1 MAQLKS
7 TVYVQD
13 PETRQTVELAAG
25 TNPPA
30 RLAALVTNPAAWVD
44 GKLPTAAK
52 KAQASDGDQGNGQ
65 GDDSGDASASG
76 DDNDEGTK
84 PAATKRAARTPAR
97 GRKSADEGSS

>member
-1 MAQLKS
+1 MAAQLKS

-13 PETRQTVELAAG
+13 PETHQTVELAAG

-30 RLAALVTNPAAWVD
+30 RLAALVTNPVAWVD

-52 KAQASDGDQGNGQ
+52 KAQVGDGDQGNDQ
-65 GDDSGDASASG
+65 GEGSGDASDSG
-76 DDNDEGTK
+76 ADTEGAK
-84 PAATKRAARTPAR
+84 PAAKKAAARPAR